1 MYNITLDVISIVFG
15 LVLDGTWCN
24 GRRNA
29 LMGNNPEKVSN
40 VQKTHQR
47 ATIKTRKERL
57 KSYADMTILCYK
69 PS

>member
-40 VQKTHQR
+40 VQKTTPKSNNQD
-47 ATIKTRKERL
+47 KER
-57 KSYADMTILCYK
+57 KVEKLCRHDN
-69 PS
+69 SAL

>member
-40 VQKTHQR
+40 VQKTTPKSNYQD
-47 ATIKTRKERL
+47 KER
-57 KSYADMTILCYK
+57 KVEKLCRHDN
-69 PS
+69 SAL